1 MFNPF
6 VNFESLDDEQLL
18 EKKLELNKKCATI
31 NNVDIRG
38 QVLGMIKQIDLILFD
53 RQQRKTNETTD
64 EFDDSISIG

>member
-6 VNFESLDDEQLL
+6 VDFDNLDDEQLL

-31 NNVDIRG
+31 NNGDIRG
-38 QVLGMIKQIDLILFD
+38 QVLGMISQIDLILFD

>member
-31 NNVDIRG
+31 SNGNIRG

-53 RQQRKTNETTD
+53 RQQRKTNETTE

>member
-31 NNVDIRG
+31 SNGNIRG
-38 QVLGMIKQIDLILFD
+38 QVMGMIHQIDLIIFE
-53 RQQRKTNETTD
+53 RQQRKEKETTD
-64 EFDDSISIG
+64 EFDDSLSIG

>member
-31 NNVDIRG
+31 NNGDIRG

>member
-18 EKKLELNKKCATI
+18 EKKLELNRKCATI
-31 NNVDIRG
+31 SNGNIRG

-53 RQQRKTNETTD
+53 RQQRKTNETTE

>member
-31 NNVDIRG
+31 SNGNIRG
-38 QVLGMIKQIDLILFD
+38 QVMGMIHQIDLIIFE
-53 RQQRKTNETTD
+53 RQQRKEKEITD
-64 EFDDSISIG
+64 EFDDSLSIG

>member
-31 NNVDIRG
+31 SNGNIRD
-38 QVLGMIKQIDLILFD
+38 QIMGMIHQIDLIIFE
-53 RQQRKTNETTD
+53 RQQRKEKEITD
-64 EFDDSISIG
+64 EFDDSLSIG

>member
-31 NNVDIRG
+31 NNGDIRG

-53 RQQRKTNETTD
+53 RQQRKTKETTE

>member
-1 MFNPF
+1 MFSPF

-31 NNVDIRG
+31 SNGNIRE
-38 QVLGMIKQIDLILFD
+38 QVLGMISQIDLILFD
-53 RQQRKTNETTD
+53 RQQRKTKETTE

>member
-31 NNVDIRG
+31 NNGDIRG

-53 RQQRKTNETTD
+53 RQQRKTNETTE

>member
-31 NNVDIRG
+31 NNGDIRI
-38 QVLGMIKQIDLILFD
+38 QVLGMISQIDLILFD
-53 RQQRKTNETTD
+53 RQQRKTKETTD

>member
-31 NNVDIRG
+31 NNGDIRG
-38 QVLGMIKQIDLILFD
+38 QVLGMISQIDLILFD
-53 RQQRKTNETTD
+53 RQQRKTKETTE

>member
-31 NNVDIRG
+31 SNGNIRG
-38 QVLGMIKQIDLILFD
+38 QVLGMIKQIDLIIFE
-53 RQQRKTNETTD
+53 RQQHKTKEETD
-64 EFDDSISIG
+64 EFDDSLSIG